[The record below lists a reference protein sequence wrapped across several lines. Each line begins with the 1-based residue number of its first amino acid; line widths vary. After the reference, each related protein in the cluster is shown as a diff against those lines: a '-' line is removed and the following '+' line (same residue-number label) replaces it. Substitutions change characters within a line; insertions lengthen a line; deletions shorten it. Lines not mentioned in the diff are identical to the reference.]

1 MKIKLLTVLACVLF
15 AQVSMAQF
23 TLGIKGGVNLTKIE
37 GKAMSEEFRSGYH
50 VGGFLELPLGGRLG
64 LQPEV
69 LFNQYETRV
78 DTSLKDLSPI
88 NFSNYKDVKL
98 NYLSIPILLNY
109 KLGNVL
115 YLQAGPQFG
124 VLLSQ
129 DKNLLQNGEQAFKNG
144 DFSLLGGA
152 QIRLSKLRL
161 SGRYFVGLNNF
172 SEVSDQNK
180 WKNQGW
186 QLSLGLAL

>member
-161 SGRYFVGLNNF
+161 SGRYFVGLNNI